1 MLLACVSVN
10 LDSRAESLSFS
21 SYSPDF
27 FLMEWN
33 SSLDWIEFSLW
44 DKGLCPNNL
53 YLN

>member
-27 FLMEWN
+27 FSHGVEQFAR
-33 SSLDWIEFSLW
+33 LDRV
-44 DKGLCPNNL
+44 
-53 YLN
+53 